1 MPGRERGGTEFA
13 RGCQKV
19 AKLDRAVALDAWHR
33 CLAQRVA
40 VGEVVDHRLTEA
52 VLVVQHVMRN
62 SDPLGDV
69 AGIVNVLSSATGALP
84 VCCRTVIV
92 KLQRDADEVV
102 AL

>member
-40 VGEVVDHRLTEA
+40 VSEVVDHRLTET
-52 VLVVQHVMRN
+52 VLIVQHVMRN
-62 SDPLGDV
+62 SDPLGDF
-69 AGIVNVLSSATGALP
+69 AGIVDVLPGAAGALAM
-84 VCCRTVIV
+84 CGRAVIV
-92 KLQRDADEVV
+92 KL
-102 AL
+102 